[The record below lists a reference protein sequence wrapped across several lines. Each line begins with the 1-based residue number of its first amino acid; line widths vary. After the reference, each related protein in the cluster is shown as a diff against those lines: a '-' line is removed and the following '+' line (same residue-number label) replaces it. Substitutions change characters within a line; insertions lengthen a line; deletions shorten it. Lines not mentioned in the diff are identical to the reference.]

1 MQLRLR
7 KIIKMK
13 DSVLRQ
19 RHIKEVKTENQSHL
33 MAIEIQERQGG
44 TSFQR
49 YT

>member
-1 MQLRLR
+1 
-7 KIIKMK
+7 MK

-33 MAIEIQERQGG
+33 MVIEIQERQGG

-49 YT
+49 YLLKGHLCFCT